1 MSPASAEPSDES
13 SSALVSPSF
22 RVQILASQDPLSTDD
37 SRLEGLTPVVEYLRN
52 GLYKYAVGS
61 FSTSVQASVYK
72 SQLQQMGYPDAF
84 VVKFEGTNWAEQGV
98 KPLRK
103 N

>member
-1 MSPASAEPSDES
+1 MATTESTDAPLTSPTY
-13 SSALVSPSF
+13 
-22 RVQILASQDPLSTDD
+22 RIQILASQDPLSTDD
-37 SRLEGLTPVVEYLRN
+37 SRLADVGPVVEYIRN

-61 FSTSVQASVYK
+61 YDSSVEASLQK
-72 SQLQQMGYPDAF
+72 SKIQQQGFPDAF
-84 VVKFEGTNWAEQGV
+84 VVKFEGTTWEEQGV